1 MAIKYR
7 EAEELRQTTR
17 QNLAKSVENWTRF
30 LKTAGNTYKYNY
42 SDQLLISAQFPNAT
56 AVASF
61 DLWSERFGRR
71 IKRGEKGIGLI
82 DTSGSH
88 PKIRYVFDI
97 SQSTA
102 NPNIPQPPIWQLEDD
117 YKSAIAFELS
127 SDTSYSIENAI
138 SDFAENTVD
147 ERLSGYLAELLARQ
161 SESTMLAELDEDTI
175 REQFREL
182 IFDSVKY
189 TAFNRC
195 GLEVDDGDMFKN
207 LYAFSA
213 LPVSDIVGTAVSE
226 LSGIVLREIENRVKD
241 FERRNTNEQTVSQDN
256 QRDTVSVVRGGQDI
270 LSDNEKGRTDRFDV
284 QARSADLHLSS
295 VPDDRRGHEGRGDL
309 GQEEREVPQ
318 RTQADTVYGDV
329 RQSHTDGLP
338 DRTQSAGRD
347 DVRYDNSRSG
357 ETVGRDGGTEST
369 RPNGVGT
376 QGESSTNDSG
386 RTSEDKPD
394 LRITEQSNTPTSKAE
409 DKQSPAFFRATYGE
423 QTSLFPKE
431 KTEKDKRNDYVTSQL
446 IKYGTGFLDS
456 KFKVQDFFLQKHTR
470 KEKAQFLKDTY
481 GISGYNSG
489 IDRMSSRPKGVT
501 MEHTDNFNPL
511 KTI

>member
-17 QNLAKSVENWTRF
+17 QNLARSVENWTRF
-30 LKTAGNTYKYNY
+30 LKTAGNTYKYSY

-61 DLWSERFGRR
+61 DLWSERFGSR
-71 IKRGEKGIGLI
+71 IRTGEKGIGLI

-102 NPNIPQPPIWQLEDD
+102 NPKIPQPPIWQLEDD
-117 YKSAIAFELS
+117 YKNDIALSLSA
-127 SDTSYSIENAI
+127 DTNYSIENAI

-195 GLEVDDGDMFKN
+195 GLEFDDGDMFKN
-207 LYAFSA
+207 LYAFSD

-241 FERRNTNEQTVSQDN
+241 FESP
-256 QRDTVSVVRGGQDI
+256 VV
-270 LSDNEKGRTDRFDV
+270 KC
-284 QARSADLHLSS
+284 
-295 VPDDRRGHEGRGDL
+295 
-309 GQEEREVPQ
+309 QE
-318 RTQADTVYGDV
+318 
-329 RQSHTDGLP
+329 
-338 DRTQSAGRD
+338 
-347 DVRYDNSRSG
+347 
-357 ETVGRDGGTEST
+357 
-369 RPNGVGT
+369 
-376 QGESSTNDSG
+376 
-386 RTSEDKPD
+386 
-394 LRITEQSNTPTSKAE
+394 
-409 DKQSPAFFRATYGE
+409 
-423 QTSLFPKE
+423 
-431 KTEKDKRNDYVTSQL
+431 
-446 IKYGTGFLDS
+446 
-456 KFKVQDFFLQKHTR
+456 
-470 KEKAQFLKDTY
+470 
-481 GISGYNSG
+481 
-489 IDRMSSRPKGVT
+489 
-501 MEHTDNFNPL
+501 
-511 KTI
+511 